1 MCRLQINA
9 ALPHAKTFA
18 PHCASKDYKNKP
30 YNAPTIHRAWSQTIA
45 KRVTKCRFVLFS
57 MSPGFYRVFEYEY
70 CYDNH
75 AGTEAVQAQW
85 LWLVLCFHIS

>member
-1 MCRLQINA
+1 MRRQSIELGLKQLQSEWQNA
-9 ALPHAKTFA
+9 
-18 PHCASKDYKNKP
+18 S
-30 YNAPTIHRAWSQTIA
+30 
-45 KRVTKCRFVLFS
+45 LFSS
-57 MSPGFYRVFEYEY
+57 MSPGFFYRVFEYEY